1 MKFVDVPDSQR
12 INREPDNRIVILA
25 DGKIMQED
33 AMIKQIELLQYK
45 IKNDEKLGQY
55 SIITAL
61 IDTTQ
66 GTIEILYDEGY
77 RGDDVL
83 NESANMLIQ
92 NLGLSGLILRSL
104 ISLKNQLEKKLKSKN
119 YHYKLSADDHKS
131 KCALCDDDSSYYC
144 NMNDLYYCEKHVVGH
159 DENET

>member
-12 INREPDNRIVILA
+12 IKREPDNRIVILT
-25 DGKIMQED
+25 DGKIIQED
-33 AMIKQIELLQYK
+33 VVIKQIELLQYN

-66 GTIEILYDEGY
+66 GTIEILYDEGH
-77 RGDDVL
+77 RGDDAL

-104 ISLKNQLEKKLKSKN
+104 ISLKNQLEKKLKSTT
-119 YHYKLSADDHKS
+119 YHYKLSTDDHKP
-131 KCALCDDDSSYYC
+131 KCALCDDGQF
-144 NMNDLYYCEKHVVGH
+144 LLL
-159 DENET
+159 